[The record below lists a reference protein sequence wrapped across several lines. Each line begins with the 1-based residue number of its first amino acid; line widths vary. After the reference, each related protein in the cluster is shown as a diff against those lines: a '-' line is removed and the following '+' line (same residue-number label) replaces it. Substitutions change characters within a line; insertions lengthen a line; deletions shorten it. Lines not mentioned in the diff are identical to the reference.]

1 MAAHPAPPLFK
12 ALKIL
17 RRLLPWILL
26 AIALFVLPAILD
38 DFRLNLFGRY
48 FSLAITALAI
58 DLIWG
63 YTGLLSLGQGI
74 FFSLGGYAV
83 AMYLMLNTKS
93 EAGGNGIPK
102 FFENY
107 GVDQLPFF
115 WQPFWSP
122 LATLILLWLVPAVVA
137 GLVGYLIFRNR
148 IKGVYFSIITQA
160 ALMVFYHFFNGQQK
174 LINGTNGLK
183 TSTTELFGILVG
195 SPEMQGW
202 LYRLTVLVLPLA
214 FLVCRYFT
222 NGRFGDA
229 LIAIRDDEV
238 RLRFTGYNTVPYKTI
253 VFVVAGILCG
263 VSGALYTVQSGIVS
277 PQYMTIAMSIEMV
290 IWVAVGG
297 RGTLVGPIIGAV
309 LVNYLRSLVSEAL
322 PEMWLFVQ
330 GALFI
335 FVVVLMP
342 DGVYGWFS
350 KGGFSRL
357 LAALGAAPRTATY
370 PQLDREVAPVS
381 AGRMVGDD

>member
-1 MAAHPAPPLFK
+1 LKLFK
-12 ALKIL
+12 
-17 RRLLPWILL
+17 RLLPWILL
-26 AIALFVLPAILD
+26 AVALFILPAVLEN
-38 DFRLNLFGRY
+38 FRLNLFGRY
-48 FSLAITALAI
+48 FALAITALAI

-74 FFSLGGYAV
+74 FFALGGYGV

-107 GVDQLPFF
+107 GVEKLPFF

-122 LATLILLWLVPAVVA
+122 TFTLIAIWVIPAVIA

-183 TSTTELFGILVG
+183 TSTTEVFGMLLG
-195 SPEMQGW
+195 SPEAQLW
-202 LYRLTVLVLPLA
+202 LYRITVLLLPIA
-214 FLVCRYFT
+214 FIICKRLT
-222 NGRFGDA
+222 TGRFGDA
-229 LIAIRDDEV
+229 LIAIRDDEQ
-238 RLRFTGYNTVPYKTI
+238 RFRFTGYNPVPFKTI
-253 VFVVAGILCG
+253 VFVVAGALCG
-263 VSGALYTVQSGIVS
+263 ISGALYTVQSGIVS
-277 PQYMTIAMSIEMV
+277 PQYMSISMSIEMV

-309 LVNYLRSLVSEAL
+309 VVNYLRSLVSEAL

-342 DGVYGWFS
+342 DGIYGWF
-350 KGGFSRL
+350 KGGGFASM
-357 LAALGAAPRTATY
+357 LAAFGKAPTTATY
-370 PQLDREVAPVS
+370 PSIDTNPDVLEEAKS
-381 AGRMVGDD
+381 MANK

>member
-1 MAAHPAPPLFK
+1 
-12 ALKIL
+12 LKNSK
-17 RRLLPWILL
+17 RLLPWILL
-26 AIALFVLPAILD
+26 AIAFFILPAILD

-83 AMYLMLNTKS
+83 AMHLMLNTKS

-122 LATLILLWLVPAVVA
+122 LSTLILLWLVPAVVA

-183 TSTTELFGILVG
+183 TSTTEIFGQLVG
-195 SPEMQGW
+195 SPDLQGW
-202 LYRLTVLVLPLA
+202 FYRITVLMLPLA
-214 FLVCRYFT
+214 FLACRYFT
-222 NGRFGDA
+222 SGRFGDA

-238 RLRFTGYNTVPYKTI
+238 RLRFTGFNTVPYKTI
-253 VFVVAGILCG
+253 VFIVAGLLCG

-330 GALFI
+330 GGLFI

-342 DGVYGWFS
+342 DGIYGWFT
-350 KGGFSRL
+350 KGGFTRL
-357 LAALGAAPRTATY
+357 LAAFGLAPRTATY
-370 PQLDREVAPVS
+370 PQLDLEVAPAS
-381 AGRMVGDD
+381 EGRVISND

>member
-1 MAAHPAPPLFK
+1 MKNFK
-12 ALKIL
+12 
-17 RRLLPWILL
+17 RLLPWILL
-26 AIALFVLPAILD
+26 AIAFFILPAILD

-83 AMYLMLNTKS
+83 AMHLMLNTKS

-122 LATLILLWLVPAVVA
+122 MSTLILLWLVPAVVA

-183 TSTTELFGILVG
+183 TSTTEIFGQLVG
-195 SPEMQGW
+195 SPDLQGW
-202 LYRLTVLVLPLA
+202 FYRITVLLLPLA
-214 FLVCRYFT
+214 FLACRYFT
-222 NGRFGDA
+222 SGRFGDA

-238 RLRFTGYNTVPYKTI
+238 RLRFTGFNTVPYKTI
-253 VFVVAGILCG
+253 VFIVAGLLCG

-342 DGVYGWFS
+342 DGIYGWFT
-350 KGGFSRL
+350 KGGFTRL
-357 LAALGAAPRTATY
+357 LAAFGLAPRTATY
-370 PQLDREVAPVS
+370 PQLDLEVAPAS
-381 AGRMVGDD
+381 EGRVISND

>member
-1 MAAHPAPPLFK
+1 MKTFRQL
-12 ALKIL
+12 I
-17 RRLLPWILL
+17 PWVLL
-26 AIALFVLPAILD
+26 AFAFFILPAILD

-122 LATLILLWLVPAVVA
+122 VATLILLWAVPAVIA

-160 ALMVFYHFFNGQQK
+160 TLMVFYHFFNGQQK

-183 TSTTELFGILVG
+183 TSTTELFGVLVG
-195 SPEMQGW
+195 SADMQEW
-202 LYRLTVLVLPLA
+202 LYRLTVILLPIS
-214 FLVCRYFT
+214 FLICRYFT
-222 NGRFGDA
+222 KGRFGDA

-238 RLRFTGYNTVPYKTI
+238 RFRFTGYDTVPYKTI
-253 VFVVAGILCG
+253 VFIVAGMLCG

-277 PQYMTIAMSIEMV
+277 PQYMTISMSIEMV

-342 DGVYGWFS
+342 DGIYGWIS
-350 KGGFSRL
+350 KGGLSSF
-357 LAALGAAPRTATY
+357 LAAFGLAKSTATY
-370 PQLDREVAPVS
+370 PRLDQEIAPAS
-381 AGRMVGDD
+381 AGQLVKDD

>member
-1 MAAHPAPPLFK
+1 LKNFK
-12 ALKIL
+12 
-17 RRLLPWILL
+17 RLLPWILL
-26 AIALFVLPAILD
+26 AIAFFILPAILD

-83 AMYLMLNTKS
+83 AMHLMLNTKS

-122 LATLILLWLVPAVVA
+122 ISTLILLWLVPAVVA

-183 TSTTELFGILVG
+183 TSTTEIFGQLVG
-195 SPEMQGW
+195 SPDLQGW
-202 LYRLTVLVLPLA
+202 FYRITVLMLPLA
-214 FLVCRYFT
+214 FLACRYFT
-222 NGRFGDA
+222 SGRFGDA

-238 RLRFTGYNTVPYKTI
+238 RLRFTGFNTVPYKTI
-253 VFVVAGILCG
+253 VFIVAGLLCG

-342 DGVYGWFS
+342 DGIYGWFT
-350 KGGFSRL
+350 KGGFTRL
-357 LAALGAAPRTATY
+357 LAAFGLAPRTATY
-370 PQLDREVAPVS
+370 PQLDLEVAPAS
-381 AGRMVGDD
+381 EGRVISND

>member
-1 MAAHPAPPLFK
+1 VKTFQ
-12 ALKIL
+12 
-17 RRLLPWILL
+17 RLIPWILL
-26 AIALFVLPAILD
+26 AFAFFILPAILD

-74 FFSLGGYAV
+74 FFALGGYAV

-122 LATLILLWLVPAVVA
+122 TATLILLWLVPAIVA

-183 TSTTELFGILVG
+183 TSTTELFGMLVG
-195 SPEMQGW
+195 SPDMQGW
-202 LYRLTVLVLPLA
+202 LYRLTVLMLPLA
-214 FLVCRYFT
+214 FLACRYFT
-222 NGRFGDA
+222 SGRFGDA
-229 LIAIRDDEV
+229 LIAIRDDEM

-253 VFVVAGILCG
+253 VFIVAGLLCG

-277 PQYMTIAMSIEMV
+277 PQYMTISMSIEMV

-309 LVNYLRSLVSEAL
+309 LVNYLRSMVSEAL

-342 DGVYGWFS
+342 DGIYGWFT

-357 LAALGAAPRTATY
+357 LAAFGVAPRSATY
-370 PQLDREVAPVS
+370 PQLDRDVAPAS
-381 AGRMVGDD
+381 EGRMVPED

>member
-1 MAAHPAPPLFK
+1 MKLFK
-12 ALKIL
+12 
-17 RRLLPWILL
+17 RLLPWILL
-26 AIALFVLPAILD
+26 AVALFILPAVLEN
-38 DFRLNLFGRY
+38 FRLNLFGRY
-48 FSLAITALAI
+48 FALAITALAI

-74 FFSLGGYAV
+74 FFALGGYGV

-107 GVDQLPFF
+107 GVEKLPFF

-122 LATLILLWLVPAVVA
+122 TFTLIAIWVIPAVIA

-183 TSTTELFGILVG
+183 TSTTEVFGMLLG
-195 SPEMQGW
+195 SPEAQLW
-202 LYRLTVLVLPLA
+202 LYRITVLLLPVA
-214 FLVCRYFT
+214 FIICKRLT
-222 NGRFGDA
+222 TGRFGDA
-229 LIAIRDDEV
+229 LIAIRDDEQ
-238 RLRFTGYNTVPYKTI
+238 RFRFTGYNPVPFKTI
-253 VFVVAGILCG
+253 VFVVAGALCG

-277 PQYMTIAMSIEMV
+277 PQYMSISMSIEMV

-309 LVNYLRSLVSEAL
+309 VVNYLRSLVSEAL

-342 DGVYGWFS
+342 DGIYGWF
-350 KGGFSRL
+350 KGGGFASM
-357 LAALGAAPRTATY
+357 LAAFGNAPKTATY
-370 PQLDREVAPVS
+370 PSIDTNPDVLEEAKSVANK
-381 AGRMVGDD
+381 

>member
-1 MAAHPAPPLFK
+1 MKLFK
-12 ALKIL
+12 
-17 RRLLPWILL
+17 RLLPWILL
-26 AIALFVLPAILD
+26 AVALFILPAVLEN
-38 DFRLNLFGRY
+38 FRLNLFGRY
-48 FSLAITALAI
+48 FALAITALAI

-74 FFSLGGYAV
+74 FFALGGYGV

-107 GVDQLPFF
+107 GVEKLPFF

-122 LATLILLWLVPAVVA
+122 TFTLIAIWVIPAVIA

-183 TSTTELFGILVG
+183 TSTTEVFGMLLG
-195 SPEMQGW
+195 SPEAQLW
-202 LYRLTVLVLPLA
+202 LYRITVLLLPIA
-214 FLVCRYFT
+214 FIICKRLT
-222 NGRFGDA
+222 TGRFGDA
-229 LIAIRDDEV
+229 LIAIRDDEQ
-238 RLRFTGYNTVPYKTI
+238 RFRFTGYNPVPFKTI
-253 VFVVAGILCG
+253 VFVVAGAICG
-263 VSGALYTVQSGIVS
+263 ISGALYTVQSGIVS
-277 PQYMTIAMSIEMV
+277 PQYMSISMSIEMV

-309 LVNYLRSLVSEAL
+309 VVNYLRSLVSEAL

-342 DGVYGWFS
+342 DGIYGWF
-350 KGGFSRL
+350 KGGGFASM
-357 LAALGAAPRTATY
+357 LAAFGKAPTTATY
-370 PQLDREVAPVS
+370 PSIDTNPDVLEEAKSVANK
-381 AGRMVGDD
+381 

>member
-1 MAAHPAPPLFK
+1 LKLFK
-12 ALKIL
+12 
-17 RRLLPWILL
+17 RLLPWILL
-26 AIALFVLPAILD
+26 AVALFILPTVLEN
-38 DFRLNLFGRY
+38 FRLNLFGRY
-48 FSLAITALAI
+48 FALAITALAI

-74 FFSLGGYAV
+74 FFALGGYGV

-107 GVDQLPFF
+107 GVERLPFF

-122 LATLILLWLVPAVVA
+122 TFTLIAIWVIPAVIA

-183 TSTTELFGILVG
+183 TSTTEVFGMLLG
-195 SPEMQGW
+195 SPEAQLW
-202 LYRLTVLVLPLA
+202 LYRITVLLLPIA
-214 FLVCRYFT
+214 FIICKRLT
-222 NGRFGDA
+222 TGRFGDA
-229 LIAIRDDEV
+229 LIAIRDDEQ
-238 RLRFTGYNTVPYKTI
+238 RFRFTGYNPVPFKTI
-253 VFVVAGILCG
+253 VFVVAGALCG
-263 VSGALYTVQSGIVS
+263 ISGALYTVQSGIVS
-277 PQYMTIAMSIEMV
+277 PQYMSISMSIEMV

-309 LVNYLRSLVSEAL
+309 VVNYLRSLVSEAL

-342 DGVYGWFS
+342 DGIYGWF
-350 KGGFSRL
+350 KGGGFASM
-357 LAALGAAPRTATY
+357 LAAFGKAPTSATY
-370 PQLDREVAPVS
+370 PAIDINPDVLEEAKSVAS
-381 AGRMVGDD
+381 K

>member
-1 MAAHPAPPLFK
+1 LKTFK
-12 ALKIL
+12 
-17 RRLLPWILL
+17 RLLPWILL
-26 AIALFVLPAILD
+26 AFAFFILPAILD

-74 FFSLGGYAV
+74 FFSLGGYAA

-122 LATLILLWLVPAVVA
+122 VATLILLWLVPAIVA

-183 TSTTELFGILVG
+183 TSTTELFGMLVG
-195 SPEMQGW
+195 SPDMQGW
-202 LYRLTVLVLPLA
+202 LYRITVLMLPLA
-214 FLVCRYFT
+214 FLACRYFT
-222 NGRFGDA
+222 SGRFGDA

-238 RLRFTGYNTVPYKTI
+238 RLRFTGFDTVPFKTI
-253 VFVVAGILCG
+253 VFIVAGILCG
-263 VSGALYTVQSGIVS
+263 ISGALYTVQSGIVS

-342 DGVYGWFS
+342 DGIYGWFT
-350 KGGFSRL
+350 KGGFSKL
-357 LAALGAAPRTATY
+357 LAAFGVAPRTATY
-370 PQLDREVAPVS
+370 PQLDREVAPAS
-381 AGRMVGDD
+381 EGRPISND

>member
-1 MAAHPAPPLFK
+1 VKLFQ
-12 ALKIL
+12 
-17 RRLLPWILL
+17 RLVPWILL
-26 AIALFVLPAILD
+26 AIALFILPAALD

-74 FFSLGGYAV
+74 FFALGGYAV

-93 EAGGNGIPK
+93 LAGGNGIPK

-107 GVDQLPFF
+107 GVDSLPFF
-115 WQPFWSP
+115 WEPFWSP
-122 LATLILLWLVPAVVA
+122 AFTLIALWLIPAVVA
-137 GLVGYLIFRNR
+137 GVVGWLIFRNR

-160 ALMVFYHFFNGQQK
+160 ALMVFFHFFNGQQK
-174 LINGTNGLK
+174 LFDGTNGLK
-183 TSTTELFGILVG
+183 TSTSQLFGELVG
-195 SPEMQGW
+195 SPDMQAW
-202 LYRLTVLVLPLA
+202 FYRLTVILLPLA

-222 NGRFGDA
+222 SGRFGDA
-229 LIAIRDDEV
+229 LIAIRDDET
-238 RLRFTGYNTVPYKTI
+238 RLRFAGYNPVPFKTI
-253 VFVVAGILCG
+253 VFLVAGALCG
-263 VSGALYTVQSGIVS
+263 ISGALYTVQSGIVS
-277 PQYMTIAMSIEMV
+277 PQYMSISFSIEMV

-297 RGTLVGPIIGAV
+297 RGTLVGPIIGAT

-322 PEMWLFVQ
+322 PEAWLFVQ

-342 DGVYGWFS
+342 DGIYGWVTN
-350 KGGFSRL
+350 GGFRGL
-357 LAALGAAPRTATY
+357 LAAFGIARKAKTY
-370 PQLDREVAPVS
+370 PQLDEEAVAVE
-381 AGRMVGDD
+381 

>member
-1 MAAHPAPPLFK
+1 MKL
-12 ALKIL
+12 L
-17 RRLLPWILL
+17 RKLTPWILL
-26 AIALFVLPAILD
+26 AVALFILPLILD

-48 FSLAITALAI
+48 FALAITALAI

-74 FFSLGGYAV
+74 FFALGGYAS

-107 GVDQLPFF
+107 GVADLPFF

-122 LATLILLWLVPAVVA
+122 VFTLIAIWLVPAIIA
-137 GLVGYLIFRNR
+137 GFVGYLIFRNR

-183 TSTTELFGILVG
+183 TSTTELFGLLVG
-195 SPEMQGW
+195 SPDMQLW
-202 LYRLTVLVLPLA
+202 LYRLTVILLPIA
-214 FLVCRYFT
+214 FLICRYFT
-222 NGRFGDA
+222 SGRFGDA
-229 LIAIRDDEV
+229 LIAIRDDEL
-238 RLRFTGYNTVPYKTI
+238 RLRFTGYNPVPFKTI
-253 VFVVAGILCG
+253 VFVVAGALCG

-277 PQYMTIAMSIEMV
+277 PQFMTIAMSIEMV

-309 LVNYLRSLVSEAL
+309 VVNYLRSLVSEAL

-342 DGVYGWFS
+342 DGIYGWF
-350 KGGFSRL
+350 KNGGFSRL
-357 LAALGAAPRTATY
+357 LAAFGVVPATATY
-370 PQLDREVAPVS
+370 PQLDQDPVVLEEMQAS
-381 AGRMVGDD
+381 SSSKK

>member
-1 MAAHPAPPLFK
+1 MKTFR
-12 ALKIL
+12 KIL
-17 RRLLPWILL
+17 PWVLL
-26 AIALFVLPAILD
+26 AFALFILPLLLD

-122 LATLILLWLVPAVVA
+122 TNTLIAIWVVPAVIA

-183 TSTTELFGILVG
+183 TSTTELFGLMVG
-195 SPEMQGW
+195 SPDMQLW
-202 LYRLTVLVLPLA
+202 LYRITIILLPIAYLI
-214 FLVCRYFT
+214 CRYFT
-222 NGRFGDA
+222 SGRFGDA
-229 LIAIRDDEV
+229 LIAIRDDEM
-238 RLRFTGYNTVPYKTI
+238 RLRFTGYNPVPFKTI
-253 VFVVAGILCG
+253 VFIVAGALCG

-277 PQYMTIAMSIEMV
+277 PQYMTISMSIEMV

-297 RGTLVGPIIGAV
+297 RGTLIGPIIGAV
-309 LVNYLRSLVSEAL
+309 LVNYLRSLVSEAF
-322 PEMWLFVQ
+322 PEMWLFAQ

-342 DGVYGWFS
+342 DGIYGWF
-350 KGGFSRL
+350 KNGGFTRM
-357 LAALGAAPRTATY
+357 LAAFGFAPKTATY
-370 PQLDREVAPVS
+370 PQLDQDPRVLEELSTVNKN
-381 AGRMVGDD
+381 

>member
-1 MAAHPAPPLFK
+1 LKNFK
-12 ALKIL
+12 
-17 RRLLPWILL
+17 RLLPWILL
-26 AIALFVLPAILD
+26 AIAFFILPAILD

-83 AMYLMLNTKS
+83 AMHLMLNTKS

-122 LATLILLWLVPAVVA
+122 MSTLILLWLVPAVVA

-183 TSTTELFGILVG
+183 TSTTEIFGQLVG
-195 SPEMQGW
+195 SPDLQGW
-202 LYRLTVLVLPLA
+202 FYRITVLLLPLA
-214 FLVCRYFT
+214 FLACRYFT
-222 NGRFGDA
+222 SGRFGDA

-238 RLRFTGYNTVPYKTI
+238 RLRFTGFNTVPYKTI
-253 VFVVAGILCG
+253 VFIVAGLLCG

-342 DGVYGWFS
+342 DGIYGWFT
-350 KGGFSRL
+350 KGGFTRL
-357 LAALGAAPRTATY
+357 LAAFGLAPRTATY
-370 PQLDREVAPVS
+370 PQLDLEVAPAS
-381 AGRMVGDD
+381 EGRVISND

>member
-1 MAAHPAPPLFK
+1 MKLFQ
-12 ALKIL
+12 
-17 RRLLPWILL
+17 RLVPWILL
-26 AIALFVLPAILD
+26 AVALFILPAALD

-48 FSLAITALAI
+48 FALAITALAI

-93 EAGGNGIPK
+93 LAGGNGIPK

-107 GVDQLPFF
+107 GVAELPFF
-115 WQPFWSP
+115 WKPFWSP
-122 LATLILLWLVPAVVA
+122 AFTLMALWVIPAVVA
-137 GLVGYLIFRNR
+137 GLVGWLIFRNR

-160 ALMVFYHFFNGQQK
+160 ALMVFFHFFNGQQK
-174 LINGTNGLK
+174 LFDGTNGLK
-183 TSTTELFGILVG
+183 TSTSELFGQLVG
-195 SPEMQGW
+195 SPDMQV
-202 LYRLTVLVLPLA
+202 LFYRLTVILLPLA

-222 NGRFGDA
+222 SGRFGDA
-229 LIAIRDDEV
+229 LIAIRDDET
-238 RLRFTGYNTVPYKTI
+238 RFRFAGFNSVPFKTI
-253 VFVVAGILCG
+253 VFLVAGALCG
-263 VSGALYTVQSGIVS
+263 ISGALYTVQSGIVS
-277 PQYMTIAMSIEMV
+277 PQYMSISFSIEMV

-297 RGTLVGPIIGAV
+297 RGTLVGPIIGAT

-322 PEMWLFVQ
+322 PEAWLFVQ

-342 DGVYGWFS
+342 DGIYGWVTN
-350 KGGFSRL
+350 GGLRSL
-357 LAALGAAPRTATY
+357 LAAFGIAKKAKTY
-370 PQLDREVAPVS
+370 PRIDEEALPV
-381 AGRMVGDD
+381 D

>member
-1 MAAHPAPPLFK
+1 MKTFQ
-12 ALKIL
+12 
-17 RRLLPWILL
+17 RLIPWILL
-26 AIALFVLPAILD
+26 AFAFFILPAILD

-74 FFSLGGYAV
+74 FFALGGYAV

-122 LATLILLWLVPAVVA
+122 TATLILLWLVPAIVA

-183 TSTTELFGILVG
+183 TSTTELFGMLVG
-195 SPEMQGW
+195 SPDMQGW
-202 LYRLTVLVLPLA
+202 LYRLTVLMLPLA
-214 FLVCRYFT
+214 FLACRYFT
-222 NGRFGDA
+222 SGRFGDA
-229 LIAIRDDEV
+229 LIAIRDDEM

-253 VFVVAGILCG
+253 VFIVAGLLCG

-277 PQYMTIAMSIEMV
+277 PQYMTISMSIEMV

-309 LVNYLRSLVSEAL
+309 LVNYLRSMVSEAL

-342 DGVYGWFS
+342 DGIYGWFT

-357 LAALGAAPRTATY
+357 LAAFGVAPRSATY
-370 PQLDREVAPVS
+370 PQLDRDVAPAS
-381 AGRMVGDD
+381 EGRMVPED

>member
-1 MAAHPAPPLFK
+1 LKLFK
-12 ALKIL
+12 
-17 RRLLPWILL
+17 RLLPWILL
-26 AIALFVLPAILD
+26 AVALFILPAVLEN
-38 DFRLNLFGRY
+38 FRLNLFGRY
-48 FSLAITALAI
+48 FALAITALAI

-74 FFSLGGYAV
+74 FFALGGYGV

-107 GVDQLPFF
+107 GVEKLPFF

-122 LATLILLWLVPAVVA
+122 TFTLIAIWVIPAVIA

-183 TSTTELFGILVG
+183 TSTTEVFGMLLG
-195 SPEMQGW
+195 SPEAQLW
-202 LYRLTVLVLPLA
+202 LYRITVLLLPIA
-214 FLVCRYFT
+214 FIICKRLT
-222 NGRFGDA
+222 TGRFGDA
-229 LIAIRDDEV
+229 LIAIRDDEQ
-238 RLRFTGYNTVPYKTI
+238 RFRFTGYNPVPFKTI
-253 VFVVAGILCG
+253 VFVVAGALCG
-263 VSGALYTVQSGIVS
+263 ISGALYTVQSGIVS
-277 PQYMTIAMSIEMV
+277 PQYMSISMSIEMV

-309 LVNYLRSLVSEAL
+309 VVNYLRSLVSEAL

-342 DGVYGWFS
+342 DGIYGWF
-350 KGGFSRL
+350 KGGGFASM
-357 LAALGAAPRTATY
+357 LAAFGKAPTTATY
-370 PQLDREVAPVS
+370 PSIDTNPDVLEEAKSVANK
-381 AGRMVGDD
+381 